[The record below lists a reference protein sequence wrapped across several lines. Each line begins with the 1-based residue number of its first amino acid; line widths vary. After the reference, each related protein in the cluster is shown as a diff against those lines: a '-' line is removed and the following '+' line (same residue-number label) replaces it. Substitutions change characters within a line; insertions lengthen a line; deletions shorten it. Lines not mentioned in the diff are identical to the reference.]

1 VKLIMSTKTS
11 VTLANVTPPLVG
23 SHVARA
29 NDHCFCAVSAP
40 AVSGGSFIGQFVRG
54 AASEQSALVLDIA
67 ERSLGEA
74 GSSLARGLKIDQFV
88 THENAAAPYLAARAQ
103 RIATET
109 RPSSTHVQVAGLSN
123 PDALVG
129 IQLITFASKTEKE
142 AIVVPGMPASPGKP
156 FKPAP
161 HALVHGDFVFVT
173 GQVAYD
179 FDQGYPAA
187 GEIDPSTWY
196 QSKVLNEAKYTL
208 GKVETIMKHLGG
220 SLTDTVKLEIYLND
234 LTELPDVERV
244 LKDAYGDA
252 LPVRSYAPTV
262 RLAPARCR
270 IEITAICRRPGS
282 ALKITPIAGDRAW
295 ASAWLAPAAVEF
307 GGLIF
312 TSSLA
317 GNLPG
322 HLDARLDLDAEVTQ
336 LLERALS
343 LHPGRDGD
351 LGSML
356 FAGVQV
362 ATDAA
367 MGDLRN
373 AIGRASG
380 HDKVVFSITAGQRP
394 LLWTRGSVQGDFVMV
409 A

>member
-1 VKLIMSTKTS
+1 MSAKTS
-11 VTLANVTPPLVG
+11 ITLANVAPPLVG
-23 SHVARA
+23 SHVTRA

-40 AVSGGSFIGQFVRG
+40 AVAATGFTGQFVRG
-54 AASEQSALVLDIA
+54 AASEQSAAVLDIA
-67 ERSLGEA
+67 ERSLGDA
-74 GSSLARGLKIDQFV
+74 GRSLARGLKSDQFV
-88 THENAAAPYLAARAQ
+88 THQDAAAPYLAARAQ

-109 RPSSTHVQVAGLSN
+109 RPSSTHVQVAGLAH

-129 IQLITFASKTEKE
+129 VQLVAYASKTDKE
-142 AIVVPGMPASPGKP
+142 AVVVPGMPASPGKP

-187 GEIDPSTWY
+187 GEVDSSTWY
-196 QSKVLNEAKYTL
+196 QSKALNEAKYTL
-208 GKVETIMKHLGG
+208 NKIERIMKHLGG
-220 SLTDTVKLEIYLND
+220 GLADVVKLEIYLND
-234 LTELPDVERV
+234 LTELTEVERV
-244 LKDAYGDA
+244 LKDAYGDT

-262 RLAPARCR
+262 RLAPTRCR
-270 IEITAICRRPGS
+270 VEITAICRRPGS
-282 ALKITPIAGDRAW
+282 ALKITPIAGDGTW

-317 GNLPG
+317 GHLPG
-322 HLDARLDLDAEVTQ
+322 RLDARVDLRAEVTQ
-336 LLERALS
+336 LLERAVS
-343 LHPGRDGD
+343 LRPGRGGD

-362 ATDAA
+362 ASDVA
-367 MGDLRN
+367 MGDLRDV
-373 AIGRASG
+373 ICGTGG
-380 HDKVVFSITAGQRP
+380 HDEVVFSITSGQRP
-394 LLWTRGSVQGDFVMV
+394 LLWTRGAVQGDFVLV